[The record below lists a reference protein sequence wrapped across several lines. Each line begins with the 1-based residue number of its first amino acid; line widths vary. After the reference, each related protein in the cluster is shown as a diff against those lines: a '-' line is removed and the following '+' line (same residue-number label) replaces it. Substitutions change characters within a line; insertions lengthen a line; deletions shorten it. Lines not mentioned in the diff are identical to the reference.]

1 MVPKQIHTAPRET
14 TGLRKTTGCSEKQQG
29 AQKNDRVFGKTRG
42 HCTPS
47 FMARVDTAMH

>member
-1 MVPKQIHTAPRET
+1 MAPKKFTQHPEKQQ
-14 TGLRKTTGCSEKQQG
+14 GSEKQQG

-47 FMARVDTAMH
+47 FMARVDTVMH